1 MQEKTDADIGNID
14 IIMSVYRTLLT
25 YVNENRFNAVYLK
38 DVWTKKDMGRFL
50 KAYMEDI
57 FKDAGKD
64 GAVLPEDEKIL
75 RHVSKK
81 LN

>member
-1 MQEKTDADIGNID
+1 
-14 IIMSVYRTLLT
+14 MSMRTGLML
-25 YVNENRFNAVYLK
+25 YSYK